1 MNTEGTDLL
10 RVSPRTFRRTM
21 VRTVAEPSLYLDFTA
36 SNQLDPRITFTR
48 ASSATFFDSAG
59 VLQTAASGA
68 ARFTYDPA
76 TLQPQGLLIEEQR
89 TNLCLQSEDFSTT
102 WAATQSS
109 ITTNAA
115 VSPSGTSTADKLIE
129 DIANAQH
136 FVFQVVTG
144 LVSGG
149 TYTYSFFAKSAERTN
164 VQILFAQG
172 GNNALASANLTAGT
186 ISAVTINGGAWTG
199 GSATITNVGNGWYRL
214 TLTATIVGSTALSC
228 RIVLE
233 DTPGNATYTGN
244 GTSGLFIWGAQLE
257 LGAFATSVIPT
268 TTTALTRN
276 ADAAT
281 MTGTNFSSWYNASE
295 GTVVVDFQAS
305 PTAGVD
311 RRIFAF
317 QDQISVGS
325 NGILGF
331 LSNAAQKATSLNV
344 FVNTANIGRMDSV
357 AAFAA
362 NTFAK
367 SAYAFRNS
375 DRALSVNGAAA
386 VTSASSFTMPSVDR
400 MSIGIAPDSTA
411 CINGTIRSIRYYA
424 ARLPDAQLQALTG

>member
-1 MNTEGTDLL
+1 MIDCVNRSSLDS
-10 RVSPRTFRRTM
+10 RV
-21 VRTVAEPSLYLDFTA
+21 
-36 SNQLDPRITFTR
+36 TFTR
-48 ASSATFFDSAG
+48 ASTATFVNSSG
-59 VLQTAASGA
+59 VITTAAA
-68 ARFTYDPA
+68 NVPRFTHDPS
-76 TLQPQGLLIEEQR
+76 TLAAQGLLIEEQR

-186 ISAVTINGGAWTG
+186 ISAVTVNGGAWTG

-228 RIVLE
+228 RVALE
-233 DTPGNATYTGN
+233 DTPGNATYTGD

-257 LGAFATSVIPT
+257 AGAFPTSYIPT

-276 ADAAT
+276 ADVAS
-281 MTGTNFSSWYNASE
+281 MTGTNFSDWYNASE
-295 GTVVVDFQAS
+295 G
-305 PTAGVD
+305 
-311 RRIFAF
+311 AF
-317 QDQISVGS
+317 
-325 NGILGF
+325 NF
-331 LSNAAQKATSLNV
+331 E
-344 FVNTANIGRMDSV
+344 F
-357 AAFAA
+357 
-362 NTFAK
+362 
-367 SAYAFRNS
+367 SAYA
-375 DRALSVNGAAA
+375 
-386 VTSASSFTMPSVDR
+386 PSVADGFGR
-400 MSIGIAPDSTA
+400 VFQVDDGTNNNSIQFLKNNGSSSQYFANVNVSNVSQATLFTPSLSANVFNKVAFCYKVNDFAQYTNGGTLATDSSGTLPVVNRLVFSNAGGTA
-411 CINGTIRSIRYYA
+411 QLNGTIRRIAFYPQ
-424 ARLPDAQLQALTG
+424 RLANAQLQALTG